1 MAAIESWEWLVG
13 LIDKGSFTRA
23 SEDLHIS
30 QQTLSA
36 RLASLERE
44 LGCKLVVRSSPLS
57 LTRAGE
63 AFLDY
68 AREQNRSTT
77 QMLRRLGEV
86 TIGGAGN
93 LKVGISNMHSRTLM
107 PYAIDQFHCSMPG
120 VSVKIIEGTNEELVA
135 MAEQGDADVVI
146 TNFGAV
152 HPGVTVR
159 PLYHEEIVLVA
170 KPELLAQV
178 LQVNEG
184 QAVERTREEG
194 LAALGNC
201 PFLLTSPDDISG
213 RIARAELSRAH
224 VKPEVL
230 VESDSIMTLLSLAAQ
245 GLGCVFCASTIL
257 EAAHDLTCD
266 MVRIPLSDE
275 ARYEV
280 SIGRPANVEPWA
292 PAQVFEDVVGA
303 LFGEGREA

>member
-1 MAAIESWEWLVG
+1 MAAIESWDWLVG

-44 LGCKLVVRSSPLS
+44 LGCKLVVRSSPLA

-63 AFLDY
+63 AFLEY

-93 LKVGISNMHSRTLM
+93 LKIGISNMHSRTLM
-107 PYAIDQFHCSMPG
+107 PYTIDQFHRSMPG

-135 MAEQGDADVVI
+135 MAEQGDADLVI
-146 TNFGAV
+146 TNFGNV

-159 PLYHEEIVLVA
+159 PLFREEIVLVA
-170 KPELLAQV
+170 KPELLEEA
-178 LQVNEG
+178 LQVKAGEVVG
-184 QAVERTREEG
+184 RVEQEG
-194 LAALGNC
+194 LSVLKGC

-213 RIARAELSRAH
+213 RIARAELSRARI
-224 VKPEVL
+224 KPDVL
-230 VESDSIMTLLSLAAQ
+230 VESDSIMTLLSLCAA
-245 GLGCVFCASTIL
+245 GLGCVFCPTKILDVAS
-257 EAAHDLTCD
+257 DLTHSLL
-266 MVRIPLSDE
+266 RIPLSDD
-275 ARYEV
+275 ARYEI
-280 SIGRPANVEPWA
+280 SIGRPASAQDWA

-303 LFGEGREA
+303 LFGEERRA